1 MARRPFIFFRF
12 SGLLTIL
19 LLALGALAYAFV
31 VPKPTPRLPGEPS
44 DGQDE
49 RWAEIKAWVKAHP
62 GTAVV
67 VCPWPVDL
75 PRGGRIDLE
84 PADGPGFW
92 AEGNLVQ
99 ATLAQHR
106 GGLVRASDGQ
116 PRAWVSW
123 ADQRCDV
130 LRPQTVR
137 IEGQVT
143 DGGGQPRPQV
153 EVSGCGTRATS
164 DESGAFSMVL
174 QSDALERA
182 TQAADGPACALTA
195 GGPPTPVPLGE
206 GGVRRVIVR

>member
-31 VPKPTPRLPGEPS
+31 VPKPTPRLPGEPA

-49 RWAEIKAWVKAHP
+49 RWAQIKAWVNAHP

-84 PADGPGFW
+84 PSDGPGFW
-92 AEGNLVQ
+92 LDGNLVQ
-99 ATLAQHR
+99 ATLVAHR
-106 GGLVRASDGQ
+106 GGLVRATDGQ

-137 IEGQVT
+137 IAGKVI

-153 EVSGCGTRATS
+153 EVTGCGAQAMS
-164 DESGAFSMVL
+164 DENGAFSMVL
-174 QSDALERA
+174 FADALA
-182 TQAADGPACALTA
+182 HASQGTDGPACQLTA
-195 GGPPTPVPLGE
+195 GGPPTAVSLRE
-206 GGVRRVIVR
+206 GGVRPVIVR